1 MSNIGQGDSSAV
13 ESSFWSSTKEVN
25 GQYLHEDPQLLI
37 TSSLSVLRLSSDNS
51 KDEAHMIVIY
61 MHTGKTLIIFGKIQ
75 RVGKMSHT
83 NNPITLKPWVSID
96 VMNTCHH
103 EKENLLCIFLV
114 KLQTSRCG

>member
-37 TSSLSVLRLSSDNS
+37 TSSLSVLRLSSDYS

-61 MHTGKTLIIFGKIQ
+61 MHTGKTLILFGKIQ
-75 RVGKMSHT
+75 QVEKMSHT
-83 NNPITLKPWVSID
+83 CNPMTLKPWVVLMS
-96 VMNTCHH
+96 
-103 EKENLLCIFLV
+103 
-114 KLQTSRCG
+114 